1 MSLAEQFD
9 SHPAGAARSGLAADF
24 DNAESAERL
33 APLPAGEYQ
42 ARAVDARLDES
53 RRGTPFFGMRLEI
66 VAGEHTG
73 RRLVMKW
80 YLSGAAMPYSKRDLA
95 ALGITSFA
103 MLRQGCV
110 PRGLVRLRVA
120 LRAGDNGGQYNEVKA
135 VFPCGEGLQGLTPPE
150 GQKNEAS
157 AAIPAPAPAS
167 VAAVNPEPVPPATA
181 GDLPAGLVDDGLL

>member
-1 MSLAEQFD
+1 MSLAESFD
-9 SHPAGAARSGLAADF
+9 NHPAGAARSGLAADF

-33 APLPAGEYQ
+33 APIPAGEYQ

-53 RRGTPFFGMRLEI
+53 RKGTPFFGMRLEI

-73 RRLVMKW
+73 RRLLAKW

-120 LRAGDNGGQYNEVKA
+120 LRAGDDGGQYNEVKA

-157 AAIPAPAPAS
+157 AATPAPAP
-167 VAAVNPEPVPPATA
+167 VAAVTSELPATPVA
-181 GDLPAGLVDDGLL
+181 ADELPAGLVDDGLL